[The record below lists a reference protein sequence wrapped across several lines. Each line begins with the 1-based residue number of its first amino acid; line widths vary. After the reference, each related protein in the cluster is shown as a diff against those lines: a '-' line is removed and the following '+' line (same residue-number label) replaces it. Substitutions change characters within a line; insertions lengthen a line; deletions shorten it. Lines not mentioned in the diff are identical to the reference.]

1 MKVKVKYKTKKIK
14 YNNEKQ
20 GFGGAAPNK
29 VESYAKGVV
38 SEHKVQMNHAIG
50 MDITLLVLQGRGGWK
65 YIHSSRCQTTH
76 PSVHMDDFL

>member
-1 MKVKVKYKTKKIK
+1 MKVKYKTKKIK

-50 MDITLLVLQGRGGWK
+50 MDITL
-65 YIHSSRCQTTH
+65 
-76 PSVHMDDFL
+76 